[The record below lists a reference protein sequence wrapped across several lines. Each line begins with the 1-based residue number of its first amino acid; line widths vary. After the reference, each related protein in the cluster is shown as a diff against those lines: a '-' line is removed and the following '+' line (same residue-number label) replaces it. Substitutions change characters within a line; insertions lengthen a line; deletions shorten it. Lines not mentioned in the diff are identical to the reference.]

1 MMGEEEKQ
9 AGKLIITRHSWL
21 QNENS
26 GKIEARNIKPVDLP
40 HNDTKIT

>member
-9 AGKLIITRHSWL
+9 AGKLIITRHSRL
-21 QNENS
+21 QNENRI
-26 GKIEARNIKPVDLP
+26 KIEAENMKPVDLP